1 LPTTKPERI
10 GSVRNNNNGGEPA
23 NMKFNRRVLISV
35 AACAIGVFAVS
46 VHADNSQ
53 QDKMTSCNADAKA
66 KNLSGDDRKAFM
78 KTCLSAAPPPAA
90 PVNSQQQKMKD
101 CNASA
106 KTQAL
111 TGDARKQ
118 FMSNCLK
125 GS

>member
-1 LPTTKPERI
+1 M
-10 GSVRNNNNGGEPA
+10 N
-23 NMKFNRRVLISV
+23 FHRVLIGIAV
-35 AACAIGVFAVS
+35 CAISIFAVS

-53 QDKMTSCNADAKA
+53 QHKMISCNADAKA

-90 PVNSQQQKMKD
+90 PLNSQQQKMKD

>member
-1 LPTTKPERI
+1 M
-10 GSVRNNNNGGEPA
+10 N
-23 NMKFNRRVLISV
+23 FHRRVLISI
-35 AACAIGVFAVS
+35 AACAIGAFTVNVQ
-46 VHADNSQ
+46 ADNSQ

-78 KTCLSAAPPPAA
+78 KTCLSATPPPAA
-90 PVNSQQQKMKD
+90 PLNSQQQKMKD

>member
-1 LPTTKPERI
+1 MIFHRRGLVYVTACVI
-10 GSVRNNNNGGEPA
+10 G
-23 NMKFNRRVLISV
+23 MF
-35 AACAIGVFAVS
+35 AAG

-53 QDKMTSCNADAKA
+53 QAKMTSCNADAKA

-90 PVNSQQQKMKD
+90 PLNSQQQKMKD

-111 TGDARKQ
+111 SGDARKQ

>member
-1 LPTTKPERI
+1 MNRL
-10 GSVRNNNNGGEPA
+10 RNSL
-23 NMKFNRRVLISV
+23 VCV
-35 AACAIGVFAVS
+35 AACVIAAFAIN

-78 KTCLSAAPPPAA
+78 KTCLSAAPPAA
-90 PVNSQQQKMKD
+90 PLNSQQQKMKD

-111 TGDARKQ
+111 TGDARKT